1 MKHIFIDFEM
11 NPVDKGFKKERRI
24 CAMEIIE
31 IGAVML
37 DDDLREIGTFKKY
50 IKPIY
55 SSEIGER
62 FTNLTGITTEMLQ
75 NEDHFPEALDTFV
88 GWCVKNT
95 DPEEEFSV
103 YAWSETDLYQL
114 EGEIEQKEIEIS
126 DDLDYIM
133 DNWVDFQRK
142 FGRIIG
148 IKGQISLEKALD
160 LSGLSFDGQA
170 HDALCDA
177 RNTAMLFVHSEDDE
191 NFQKTREKIL
201 EALQPPKPMT
211 VSLGDLL
218 LNKGVKIH
226 NE

>member
-1 MKHIFIDFEM
+1 MKYIFIDFEM
-11 NPVDKGFKKERRI
+11 NPVDKGFKKERKI

-37 DDDLREIGTFKKY
+37 DEDLKEINSFKKY
-50 IKPIY
+50 VKPTY
-55 SSEIGER
+55 NSEIGER
-62 FTNLTGITTEMLQ
+62 FSELTGITTEMLKDK
-75 NEDHFPEALDTFV
+75 ERFPEVLDSFV
-88 GWCVKNT
+88 DWCIENT
-95 DPEEEFSV
+95 DPDEEFTV

-114 EGEIEQKEIEIS
+114 EGEIQQKDIEIS

-133 DNWVDFQRK
+133 DNWVDFQLE

-160 LSGLSFDGQA
+160 MAGLAFDGKI

-177 RNTAMLFVHSEDDE
+177 RNTAMLFAHSEDDE
-191 NFQKTREKIL
+191 NFQKTIDKIH
-201 EALQPPKPMT
+201 ESMQPPKPMT

-218 LNKGVKIH
+218 INKGVKIG